1 MVIGVYSLNAY
12 QHSMKR
18 YLLFT
23 CFVFISAWLNAQNFG
38 NGWIKFDQ
46 QYFKFLIPKEG
57 LYRLTFTELNK
68 VGVPLQQIDPQ
79 KISIYAKG
87 LEIPIKIEGEQD
99 GLFDSTDFIEF
110 YGTYND
116 GTLDNILYRNSNE
129 QPHTAHSL
137 YQDSLPYFLTWSLT
151 EFGKRISV
159 YADTF
164 YSGKTKDSSFLF
176 KSTVYFR
183 EAWSDGSPFG
193 SGLGQFSEYTD
204 GEGWMGAPNGSN
216 RNLSI
221 STPFAYNDGKD
232 AQFNFSIYGKNS
244 NTTLDGDGFNQE
256 ASVFVGPTY
265 SLLFKKKFTG
275 YAHVLDSVKVPFSF
289 LRDAT
294 LYRVSSS
301 ISGGRLSIAYVSMTY
316 QRRFNLGNNSNFS
329 FRYEAPNRFLE
340 FINYPTAKKAPR
352 VYDYRNHV
360 SIVCVLNGNSV
371 RFSLPSSFPVNEL
384 LIIDSSDLRYIPA
397 DQILPVTFT
406 PFDFTK
412 TAYDYVILS
421 HVILDSG
428 VQAYKNYRSSPEGGN
443 HNVFTGFFPNL
454 YDQYY
459 YGIHHPMAI
468 RNLINEMLIKQPEK
482 PTYLMLIGKGQTYN
496 RITLETSNRL
506 FEDLVP
512 TFGVPPS
519 DYALTSGL
527 MGTNLEPSLATGR
540 IPCRNNKQ
548 IIDYLEKVKL
558 HESAGDQEWR
568 KNVLQ
573 LAGGK
578 DGIENAQYRNYLQ
591 NFANTLSGKFFG
603 GKRVLLSKA
612 DALPVDG
619 SLIQKVQDQINAG
632 VSMVTYFGHGSAQ
645 VLEIDIGQSSQYKNQ
660 GKYPLFYFNGC
671 ALGNSFEQYS
681 VPESFLFEPKVGCI
695 SWIASTNFGFSSELY
710 YYGDLFHKNI
720 FYNHYGESIGINKK
734 ETIRQYQQP
743 GNDYNRNQCRQLIYL
758 GDPAITLYSPEKP
771 DYRALSSSLKLH
783 AVEGNISDKFVTF
796 RIDNL
801 GKAIDDTLEIE
812 VTLKT
817 QNGDNLLLPIIRKQK
832 LYTSDTVVINLSAL
846 PIQLGGL
853 INFEIK
859 LDPENK
865 ISELLPLGESN
876 NILSGYVF
884 TAANGIR
891 TLFPLKDQIVSNTQ
905 VKLQVQALNVF
916 STELEVIFEIDTT
929 PEFNSS
935 ELHKSAVI
943 KGSNIIEYAYSLPPF
958 DSTDFFWRA
967 RLNLPENEGGNWVT
981 NTFRF
986 IYRSPNGW
994 SQGYFEKFG
1003 ESGLQAIS
1011 LDYANRTLDFGRII
1025 SGNYATYTFGNQA
1038 SSFRRNIVM
1047 DKDNSTLNYYQW
1059 FVSNGL
1065 RLMAINPDNED
1076 RYSDASKYNL
1086 TVIAD
1091 NWYPIYPGEYKNKYY
1106 TIGKKSGVYQFDTR
1120 FKADRD
1126 SMALILSKIP
1136 ENYHLFLY
1144 SGLVMSVDSWESA
1157 LYQELSRFGIN
1168 KIQQNKNGHP
1178 YLAKGQKRILPG
1190 DAVEVFPDFSNS
1202 TLAPEKQGIA
1212 YTTQVFPKLTRGSMT
1227 SKKIGPASKWNK
1239 VYIKINQEIQDS
1251 VTIDILGI
1259 DENGDEQTLIENAD
1273 SIAVDLSSID
1283 AKMYRYI
1290 QIKVNFYDQTLRNPA
1305 QMLSWTALFD
1315 GVPEGSIVPVEGF
1328 TLHID
1333 TVMEN
1338 EPYIFKAGFQNISNY
1353 DMDSLKVFVS
1363 VRNLIKQTTDTL
1375 IYTAYRKLVAGDS
1388 FHISIDIATV
1398 DKVGLNE
1405 LFVSVNHDK
1414 LAPELNFSNN
1424 SFIKYFFATK
1434 DEKNPVFDVTFDGMR
1449 LMNHDIVS
1457 PRPTIQ
1463 ILAKDDNPYRFIDQP
1478 ELFQI
1483 KIKYPGKDTFTTL
1496 NTTLSEF
1503 TFKPSGSKGEKAELI
1518 YKPAKLANGDY
1529 RMDVQVIDK
1538 TQNPSSTNPYS
1549 ILFTVINEP
1558 TVSRV
1563 YNYPNPFTTSTRFV
1577 FTLTGEN
1584 IPEVLDI
1591 HIFNLTGKL
1600 IKTIS
1605 KSELGHLK
1613 IGHNITEYAWDG
1625 TDEFGDRL
1633 ANGVYLYKVVTKL
1646 NGQQVELRQDANEAM
1661 FKNDMGK
1668 LYLMR

>member
-1 MVIGVYSLNAY
+1 M
-12 QHSMKR
+12 
-18 YLLFT
+18 
-23 CFVFISAWLNAQNFG
+23 
-38 NGWIKFDQ
+38 
-46 QYFKFLIPKEG
+46 IPKEG

-68 VGVPLQQIDPQ
+68 AGVPIQQIDPQ
-79 KISIYAKG
+79 KISVFAKG
-87 LEIPIKIEGEQD
+87 LEIPLKIEGEQD

-129 QPHTAHSL
+129 QPHGAHSL

-151 EFGKRISV
+151 EYGKRISV
-159 YADTF
+159 YADTI

-221 STPFAYNDGKD
+221 STPFAFNDGKD

-316 QRRFNLGNNSNFS
+316 QRRFNLGNNSNFN

-340 FINYPTAKKAPR
+340 FMNYPASKKAPR

-360 SIVCVLNGNSV
+360 SIVCVLDGNIV
-371 RFSLPSSFPVNEL
+371 RLNLPSTFPVNEL
-384 LIIDSSDLRYIPA
+384 LIIDSTDIRNISA
-397 DQILPVTFT
+397 AQILPVTFT
-406 PFDFTK
+406 PFDFSK
-412 TAYDYVILS
+412 TAYDYIILS

-496 RITLETSNRL
+496 RITLETTNRL

-527 MGTNLEPSLATGR
+527 NGTILEPALATGR
-540 IPCRNNKQ
+540 IPCRSNRQ
-548 IIDYLEKVKL
+548 ILDYLDKVKL
-558 HESAGDQEWR
+558 HERSGNEDWR
-568 KNVLQ
+568 KNVLH

-578 DGIENAQYRNYLQ
+578 DGSENVQFRNYLQ
-591 NFANTLSGKFFG
+591 NFANTLSGKYFG

-645 VLEIDIGQSSQYKNQ
+645 VLEIDIGQSSQYKNE

-681 VPESFLFEPKVGCI
+681 VPESFLFEPKLGCI
-695 SWIASTNFGFSSELY
+695 SWVASTNFGFTNELY
-710 YYGDLFHKNI
+710 FYGDIFHKNI
-720 FYNHYGESIGINKK
+720 FYNQYGNSIGVSKR

-758 GDPAITLYSPEKP
+758 GDPAIKLYSPERP
-771 DYRALSSSLKLH
+771 DYRALSSSLKLLS
-783 AVEGNISDKFVTF
+783 VEGNISDKFVTF

-832 LYTSDTVVINLSAL
+832 IYTSDTVVINLSAL

-891 TLFPLKDQIVSNTQ
+891 TLFPLKDQIVSNSQ

-916 STELEVIFEIDTT
+916 SPELEVIFEIDTT
-929 PEFNSS
+929 PEFSSS

-943 KGSNIIEYAYSLPPF
+943 RGSNIIEYAYSLPPF

-986 IYRSPNGW
+986 IFKSPNGW
-994 SQGYFEKFG
+994 SQGYFNKFG
-1003 ESGLQAIS
+1003 ESTLQAIT
-1011 LDYANRTLDFGRII
+1011 LDYSKRILDFGRII

-1038 SSFRRNIVM
+1038 TSFRRNIII
-1047 DKDNSTLNYYQW
+1047 DIENASLNYYQW

-1065 RLMAINPDNED
+1065 RLMAIDPDNED
-1076 RYSDASKYNL
+1076 RYSDASKHNL
-1086 TVIAD
+1086 TVVAD

-1136 ENYHLFLY
+1136 ENYHIFLY
-1144 SGLVMSVDSWESA
+1144 SGLVMAVDSWESA

-1178 YLAKGQKRILPG
+1178 YLAKGQKGILPG
-1190 DAVEVFPDFSNS
+1190 EAVEVFPDFSNS
-1202 TLAPEKQGIA
+1202 TLAPEKQGVA
-1212 YTTQVFPKLTRGSMT
+1212 HTTQVFPKLTAGSMI
-1227 SKKIGPASKWNK
+1227 SKKIGPASNWNK
-1239 VYIKINQEIQDS
+1239 VYLKIDQEIQDS
-1251 VTIDILGI
+1251 VTLDILGI
-1259 DENGDEQTLIENAD
+1259 DENGAVQTLIKNAD
-1273 SIAVDLSSID
+1273 SHSVDLSFID
-1283 AKMYRYI
+1283 AKLYRYI
-1290 QIKVNFYDQTLRNPA
+1290 QLKVNFYDNELRNPA
-1305 QMLSWTALFD
+1305 QLVSWTALFD

-1328 TLHID
+1328 ALQMD
-1333 TVMEN
+1333 TIMEN
-1338 EPYIFKAGFQNISNY
+1338 EPYVFKAGFQNISND

-1363 VRNLIKQTTDTL
+1363 VRNIIKQKTDTL
-1375 IYTAYRKLVAGDS
+1375 LYTAYRELNARDS
-1388 FHISIDIATV
+1388 FHIFVNIPTL
-1398 DKVGLNE
+1398 DKIGLNE
-1405 LFVSVNHDK
+1405 LFISVNHDRA
-1414 LAPELNFSNN
+1414 APELNFSNN
-1424 SFIKYFFATK
+1424 SFIKYFFVSK

-1449 LMNHDIVS
+1449 IMNHDIIS

-1483 KIKYPGKDTFTTL
+1483 KIKYPGKDTFATL
-1496 NTTLSEF
+1496 NTTLPEF

-1518 YKPAKLANGDY
+1518 YRPAKLANGDY

-1538 TQNPSSTNPYS
+1538 TQNLSSVNPYS

-1558 TVSRV
+1558 TVSRL

-1577 FTLTGEN
+1577 FTLTGET
-1584 IPEVLDI
+1584 IPEVMEI
-1591 HIFNLTGKL
+1591 YIFNLTGKL
-1600 IKTIS
+1600 IKTIT
-1605 KSELGHLK
+1605 KSELGNLK
-1613 IGHNITEYAWDG
+1613 IGHNMSDYAWDG

-1646 NGQQVELRQDANEAM
+1646 NGQTLDLRQDGNEAM
-1661 FKNDMGK
+1661 FKNDVGK